1 MDQVSQNPLSK
12 HFRQPKLFL
21 KLPSN
26 GAFYPPGTL
35 KPTENMEFP
44 VYAMTA
50 KDEIMF
56 KTPDALLNG
65 QSTVSVIQSCMPNII
80 NGWMIPSI
88 DIDAILIA
96 IRIATYGD
104 KMELEFKI
112 PVINETRGYEVQLT
126 PLLDTLTQN
135 SYNSV
140 CVHKDFTFEIV
151 PGNYKTFTDNALKTF
166 EEQRLFR
173 TINNDQLSDSEKI
186 QAFNESFGRLTEIN
200 ISTIFSSVKS
210 IKIDD
215 ETVTNPTYIK
225 EFLENADSDVYHAI
239 LKHIDTQRQKFQVKP
254 FKISTTEQDQQ
265 NGAPATLDVP
275 FTFDQSNFFASG
287 S

>member
-1 MDQVSQNPLSK
+1 MEQMSQNPLSK
-12 HFRQPKLFL
+12 HFRQPKLFI

-26 GAFYPPGTL
+26 GAFYPAGALTL
-35 KPTENMEFP
+35 TENMEFP

-65 QSTVSVIQSCMPNII
+65 QSTVSVIQSCMPNIK
-80 NGWMIPSI
+80 NGWMVPSI

-104 KMELEFKI
+104 KMDMEFTI
-112 PVINETRGYEVQLT
+112 PVINEQRAYEVSLT
-126 PLLDTLTQN
+126 TLLDTLNQIP
-135 SYNSV
+135 YNSI
-140 CVHKDFTFEIV
+140 CTHKDFTFEIV

-173 TINNDQLSDSEKI
+173 VINSEELSDADKL
-186 QAFNESFGRLTEIN
+186 QAFNESFTRLTDIN

-210 IKIDD
+210 ITVGEEI
-215 ETVTNPTYIK
+215 VTNSTHIK

-239 LKHIDTQRQKFQVKP
+239 LKHIDNQRKQYQVKP
-254 FKISTTEQDQQ
+254 FKISTTEDDQQ
-265 NGAPATLDVP
+265 RGAPASIDVP
-275 FTFDQSNFFASG
+275 FTFDQANFFVSG